1 MYDRNDEL
9 NKTPFHQA
17 NPRVHQQH
25 VVLATTFRSG
35 LPQPLSSQIKSFD
48 LIKAGATQS
57 ETSLLKQ
64 HVAGERVDLL
74 DDYDFPARTIIE
86 TRRFSFSQC
95 SLISPARSLLS
106 LQKVGRLI
114 TLA

>member
-1 MYDRNDEL
+1 MYNRNDEL
-9 NKTPFHQA
+9 NKTLFHQA

-64 HVAGERVDLL
+64 HVAGEHVDLL
-74 DDYDFPARTIIE
+74 DHDDYHFPARTIIE
-86 TRRFSFSQC
+86 TRHFFFFSMLSDIPSTL
-95 SLISPARSLLS
+95 SLIYPY
-106 LQKVGRLI
+106 KK
-114 TLA
+114 